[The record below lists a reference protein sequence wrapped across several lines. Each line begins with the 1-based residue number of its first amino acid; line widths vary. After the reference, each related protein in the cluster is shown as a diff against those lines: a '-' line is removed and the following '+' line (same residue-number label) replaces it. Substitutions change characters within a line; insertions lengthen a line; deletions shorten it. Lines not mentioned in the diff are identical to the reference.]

1 MSSITDEGQ
10 KMALDKYGVRLL
22 PSSTDKSQLIATS
35 VIWGP
40 FVVGDYITVAISEDS
55 YIATGVNST
64 IATTNDVLLPAGVH
78 DFVVPTGVTHIALI
92 STYPGANASVW
103 KS

>member
-1 MSSITDEGQ
+1 MSEITDEGR
-10 KMALDKYGVRLL
+10 KIALDKYGVRLL
-22 PSSTDKSQLIATS
+22 PKDEISQLIASS

-40 FVVGDYITVAISEDS
+40 FVEGDYITVAISEDS
-55 YIATGVNST
+55 YIATGVKST
-64 IATTNDVLLPAGVH
+64 IATTNDVLLPAGIH
-78 DFVVPTGVTHIALI
+78 DFVVPTGITHIALI